1 MSSTTSFSPSVNII
15 RDKDKEINY
24 IRTINGQLAFEHIV
38 ESVKTSVRS
47 FSIIGAYG
55 SGKSTFLWAL
65 EKAVTNK
72 GSYFDY
78 FDYFIKGY
86 AKYDTIDLIGEFAS
100 LETCFAKLLQCASD
114 KVLDALKQYADRLKD
129 QKTGLIIRIDEFGKF
144 LEYAA
149 KNNPEKDFYF
159 LQQLTEYINNDKGNV
174 ILITTLHQD
183 FSGYAIQLTESQR
196 NEWVKVKGRFKEIAF
211 NVPAEQLLHIAAQR
225 MSSFDTMK
233 VDKQKVDALWKV
245 VNKAKAFPLTD
256 FFTEEIGNKLYPLEL
271 MAASVL
277 SLALQRYG
285 QNDRSLFTFL
295 DSEDFKGIRSFINQ
309 DQEGLYDL
317 VEVCDYLVYHYYTII
332 TAQRNPDYRIW
343 KLIQDSTQRAEGLF
357 DGEELVH
364 ALTVIKIIGLLQ
376 LFSRKS
382 MVIDDTFISTYL
394 KITKDIEVNAVLRKL
409 KSFGIV
415 RFRSKQHRYILFEG
429 TDIDIEEA
437 IAEARSEVSSDTHIG
452 MIDKYFRFP
461 VLLAKKHFIETGNP
475 RFFEFQ
481 ISTSPLDRG
490 PKGDVDGIINLVFG
504 DPNIEPFITTISE
517 RQQDAVVYIY
527 YKNTKNILDQI
538 NYIQQIQ
545 VARKK
550 YEGDRVAHKEFNA
563 LYDIASVELKQIV
576 MDSLHRMD
584 SSLLGIYYGGQE
596 VGAQIPTWKSF
607 IAFLSDVVSR
617 VYHSS
622 PEYRNEMVNKSKIS
636 SQIASARRLLLTRL
650 IEQESIEDL
659 GYDKDLFPPDKTIYL
674 SLIKQNGF
682 HQQIGGEWQ
691 LTAPTND
698 TFQVIWQEFLNFI
711 ESSKQSKRTLQEFV
725 TIISSRPFKLKKGLQ
740 DFILPLF
747 LLIKRDSFALFY
759 EGTRFI
765 PQITV
770 ETIDLI
776 LRKPEQYSIKAFHV
790 EGMRLEVF
798 NQYRELLNQATT
810 TTLSKKSF
818 IDTIIPFLTF
828 FKDLPTYA
836 KQTKSISKDAQRL
849 RESITKATDPE
860 KSFFEDFPQALGF
873 SLSALNESPEKMQ
886 SYFESLRTCIKEIQL
901 SYDALLDRFENY
913 IQFDLLG
920 YKDQQDFDTWR
931 SVLQKRFTKAKK
943 DLLPASL
950 KTFLL
955 RLNSPLDDKKA
966 WLNSIA
972 QVLLGKS
979 LELIQD
985 FEEDTL
991 HRKLKDSIEELDN
1004 YTDILANTT
1013 DDDAMHTFKVQVTH
1027 LRSGTQSRIVKIN
1040 QQNLK
1045 SVAQKQELLKKEL
1058 SEDKNLNIFIL
1069 TQLLEEQLKK

>member
-24 IRTINGQLAFEHIV
+24 IRTLNSQLAFEHIV

-72 GSYFDY
+72 GSYFDH

-86 AKYDTIDLIGEFAS
+86 AKYETLDLIGEFAS
-100 LETCFAKLLQCASD
+100 LETCFARLLHCASD
-114 KVLDALKQYADRLKD
+114 NVLDALKQYADRLKD
-129 QKTGLIIRIDEFGKF
+129 GTTGLIIRIDEFGKF

-159 LQQLTEYINNDKGNV
+159 LQQLTEYINNDQGNI

-183 FSGYAIQLTESQR
+183 FSGYAIQLSESQR

-225 MSSFDTMK
+225 MSSFDKREVDTKK
-233 VDKQKVDALWKV
+233 VNALWNV
-245 VNKAKAFPLTD
+245 VHEAKAFPLTD
-256 FFTEEIGNKLYPLEL
+256 YFTEEIGAKLHPLEL
-271 MAASVL
+271 MAASLL

-295 DSEDFKGIRSFINQ
+295 DSEDFKGIRSFIKING
-309 DQEGLYDL
+309 EGVYDI
-317 VEVCDYLVYHYYTII
+317 VEVCDYLIYHYYTII
-332 TAQRNPDYRIW
+332 TAQRNPDYRVW
-343 KLIQDSTQRAEGLF
+343 KLLQDSIQRVEGLF
-357 DGEELVH
+357 EGYELMH
-364 ALTVIKIIGLLQ
+364 ALAVIKVTGLLQ
-376 LFSRKS
+376 LFARKS
-382 MVIDDTFISTYL
+382 MIIDDAFISKYL
-394 KITKDIEVNAVLRKL
+394 KLTKNIQVEGILRKL
-409 KSFGIV
+409 KSFGIL
-415 RFRSKQHRYILFEG
+415 RFRSKQNRYILFEG

-437 IAEARSEVSSDTHIG
+437 ISEARSEVSAETHIG
-452 MIDKYFRFP
+452 MLDKYFKFP

-475 RFFEFQ
+475 RYFEFQ
-481 ISTSPLDRG
+481 ISTLPIERST
-490 PKGDVDGIINLVFG
+490 KGDADGIINLVFADNDI
-504 DPNIEPFITTISE
+504 DPLIVSTSDK
-517 RQQDAVVYIY
+517 QQEAVVYIH

-538 NYIQQIQ
+538 HYIQQIQ
-545 VARKK
+545 IARKK
-550 YEGDRVAHKEFNA
+550 FEGDRVAHKEFNT
-563 LYDIASVELKQIV
+563 LYDIASIDLKQIV
-576 MDSLHRMD
+576 MDTLHRMD
-584 SSLLGIYYGGQE
+584 SNLLSVYYKGQE
-596 VGAQIPTWKSF
+596 VGEQLPSWKSF
-607 IAFLSDVVSR
+607 IAFLSDVVGR
-617 VYHSS
+617 VYYSS
-622 PEYRNEMVNKSKIS
+622 PTYRNEMANKSKIS
-636 SQIASARRLLLTRL
+636 SQIASARRLLLTRIL
-650 IEQESIEDL
+650 EQESIEDL

-682 HQQIGGEWQ
+682 HQQIGEVWQ
-691 LTAPTND
+691 LTAPTNESYGA
-698 TFQVIWQEFLNFI
+698 IWQEFLNFI
-711 ESSKQSKRTLQEFV
+711 ESSKQNKRSLQEFIS
-725 TIISSRPFKLKKGLQ
+725 IISSRPFKLKKGLQ

-747 LLIKRDSFALFY
+747 IMIKRDSFALFY

-798 NQYRELLNQATT
+798 NQYRELLSQATT
-810 TTLSKKSF
+810 TSLSKKSF

-873 SLSALNESPEKMQ
+873 SLSALSESPEKMQ

-901 SYDALLDRFENY
+901 SYDALLERFESY

-920 YKDQQDFDTWR
+920 YKDHQDFDIWR

-943 DLLPASL
+943 DLLPSSL

-991 HRKLKDSIEELDN
+991 HRKLKDCIEELDN
-1004 YTDILANTT
+1004 YSDILVNST

-1027 LRSGTQSRIVKIN
+1027 LRSGTHSRIVKIN
-1040 QQNLK
+1040 QQNLNL
-1045 SVAQKQELLKKEL
+1045 VIQKQELLKKEL